1 MARVVFPCCAALS
14 GQDPATSAVAD
25 GRSGKVYWPAAGGL
39 VWTVVMVWERLWG
52 GGRFGAATFGL
63 PFGIL
68 GGGSVWAIS
77 GSATQAVAGGLVSG
91 VIHGS
96 FLAVTRWHAWP
107 RGGQLSSPDRVAVM
121 RAVQR
126 GERVPDPRLAP
137 EVLAYA
143 QVIACAA
150 ERGQRQ
156 RWMLWVEGRG
166 SGPASGGADEW
177 ILVRIV
183 PAVGESDERGGRQ
196 TVVAD
201 HEDRTPGFRAGHLV
215 GHSGA
220 GLHGLRHSRQ
230 GWIMGVGGFSGMA
243 GCCPWLFR
251 DSDRAAPT

>member
-1 MARVVFPCCAALS
+1 
-14 GQDPATSAVAD
+14 
-25 GRSGKVYWPAAGGL
+25 
-39 VWTVVMVWERLWG
+39 MVWERLWG

-156 RWMLWVEGRG
+156 RWMLWVF
-166 SGPASGGADEW
+166 A
-177 ILVRIV
+177 
-183 PAVGESDERGGRQ
+183 AVTLAWAAGQ
-196 TVVAD
+196 TVTGLAARSAYFWALAAIFLGGVWRMPRILARRIGKAA
-201 HEDRTPGFRAGHLV
+201 EAARLAGE
-215 GHSGA
+215 
-220 GLHGLRHSRQ
+220 Q
-230 GWIMGVGGFSGMA
+230 MNGFS
-243 GCCPWLFR
+243 
-251 DSDRAAPT
+251 SE